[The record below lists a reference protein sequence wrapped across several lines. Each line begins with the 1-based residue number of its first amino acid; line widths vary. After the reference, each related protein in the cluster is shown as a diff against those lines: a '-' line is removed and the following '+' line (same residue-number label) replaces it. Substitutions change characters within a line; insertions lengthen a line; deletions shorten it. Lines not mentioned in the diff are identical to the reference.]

1 MVVGVALGLGAAL
14 VLGAA
19 SAAPVLALATGLVQ
33 AAVVARWH
41 PALRVPGGR
50 EGAVV
55 AMAAAVAADLLVL
68 TTDDVHP
75 MGPAAAVGGVA
86 VVAALGAQLVRRD
99 GRPEVTVSLA
109 ATVTLAALV
118 VLAAGDVAAAP
129 ADQGELRGAPPAAGG
144 PPPGAAPRAP
154 GPAGA
159 GAGRAATVAA
169 AAGLPGRPGLGR
181 VPGRVLGWV
190 LGAADA
196 VAVGVAVLVVGG
208 ATARTA
214 AVVPVAVT
222 AVATLGRLVAERLPR
237 PDP

>member
-55 AMAAAVAADLLVL
+55 AMAAALAADLLVL

-118 VLAAGDVAAAP
+118 VLAAGDVAAA
-129 ADQGELRGAPPAAGG
+129 AASQGELRVAA
-144 PPPGAAPRAP
+144 AAAS
-154 GPAGA
+154 
-159 GAGRAATVAA
+159 AATVAA

-181 VPGRVLGWV
+181 VPGRVLGCV
-190 LGAADA
+190 LGAA
-196 VAVGVAVLVVGG
+196 V
-208 ATARTA
+208 
-214 AVVPVAVT
+214 
-222 AVATLGRLVAERLPR
+222 
-237 PDP
+237 